1 MRFESRHIGNKR
13 VGGGMMIRMILMG
26 AILILL
32 LLLILKKGGDQKP
45 SPSRY
50 VRSPDRMQVVYW
62 PAEHN
67 QLIHYTNH
75 TLSYNPQY
83 KQADW
88 VAYVLT
94 REDLEGE
101 ESEWL
106 PEFLRDPDLEDVAR
120 PEDYLNTDYVM
131 GQLLPYE
138 DRPGSQED
146 KQEIFYMSNVTPQKK
161 EFNQG
166 VWRELEENIR
176 DWARSSGRLYI
187 VTGPVLNGGQ
197 GEMIGTS
204 QVFVPEYFFKAILDI
219 DGSEPK
225 MIGFLI
231 PNEGTDAPLESFAT
245 SIDEIESLTKIDFF
259 KSILLDQKLEDSL
272 ESEFDIGQWPIDPS
286 RYQRR
291 VERWNEIKIK
301 E

>member
-120 PEDYLNTDYVM
+120 PEDYLNNDYVM

-272 ESEFDIGQWPIDPS
+272 ESDFDIGQWPIDPS